1 MTSESSS
8 ACRAAISALVCS
20 TFATA
25 VRPRRCTAAPLHPF
39 HPKHAGRV
47 FRLQMMLLFP
57 ECWCFDTIL
66 MLCSFGDSKQSSTV
80 LRWLRGGPLENT
92 AYVKLIH
99 QNCGSLARA
108 MLRIFCLLS
117 HTLRV
122 ECKGQSRAHWLEL
135 HQFCMI
141 VDCFQQ
147 PAKDRFFYG
156 IS

>member
-1 MTSESSS
+1 MTSESSP
-8 ACRAAISALVCS
+8 ACRAAISALEFS
-20 TFATA
+20 TFATE
-25 VRPRRCTAAPLHPF
+25 VRPRKCTAAPLHPF

-47 FRLQMMLLFP
+47 FRLKMMLLFP

-80 LRWLRGGPLENT
+80 LRWLRGGPVENT

-99 QNCGSLARA
+99 QNCGSLA

-135 HQFCMI
+135 HQFMI

-147 PAKDRFFYG
+147 PAQRQNFYG
-156 IS
+156 RS